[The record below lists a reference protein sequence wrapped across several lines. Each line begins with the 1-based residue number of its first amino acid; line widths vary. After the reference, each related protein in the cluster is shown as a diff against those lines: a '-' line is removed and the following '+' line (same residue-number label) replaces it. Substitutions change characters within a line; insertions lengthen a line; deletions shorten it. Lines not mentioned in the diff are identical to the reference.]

1 MRGKRGGEGGERG
14 GIEKSG
20 GGGGRERKGGVR
32 GEGEGRER
40 RGKSE
45 REREGGERES
55 INRSGMG
62 VGRGILTKT
71 VNFQVMVNGRQLGV
85 SFLEISSA
93 CFPWTISNYLS
104 GSAPGILRHQFH
116 TSRSDR

>member
-1 MRGKRGGEGGERG
+1 M
-14 GIEKSG
+14 
-20 GGGGRERKGGVR
+20 R

-45 REREGGERES
+45 RERGGGGERES
-55 INRSGMG
+55 INRSG